1 MTAIDLK
8 DTDPIIEGQEWFVCS
23 YISPKY
29 VKNAVRVIKSKGKE
43 KPEID
48 MEVITAFKF
57 RGCFHTEEEAR
68 ERAKYLQTIDS
79 THNIAIGN
87 SFKWF
92 VLDPD
97 LKHAT
102 DIHYHEEKLNQIM
115 TAFDNQQKEIQ
126 MLEAERRK
134 QAIEETKNSVKVNN
148 EKVKASSQDSKAGSI
163 EEIVDEY
170 EQKHKQTESQ
180 EEIKKSLEDNLDK
193 LKELIN

>member
-1 MTAIDLK
+1 MTAIDLR

-29 VKNAVRVIKSKGKE
+29 VKNAVRVVRSKGKE

-48 MEVITAFKF
+48 MDVITAFKF

-68 ERAKYLQTIDS
+68 ERAKFLQSIDP

-102 DIHYHEEKLNQIM
+102 DIQYHEEKLNEIM
-115 TAFDNQQKEIQ
+115 KANEEEYKNIMKMQ
-126 MLEAERRK
+126 AERK
-134 QAIEETKNSVKVNN
+134 KASMEEIKSSVKVNN
-148 EKVKASSQDSKAGSI
+148 QTVNVSTTESKADSVDD
-163 EEIVDEY
+163 IVDEY
-170 EQKHKQTESQ
+170 TKTHEIEQSQ
-180 EEIKKSLEDNLDK
+180 EQIKQSLEDNLDK
-193 LKELIN
+193 LKKLIN

>member
-1 MTAIDLK
+1 MTAIDLR

-68 ERAKYLQTIDS
+68 EHAKYLQSIDP

-102 DIHYHEEKLNQIM
+102 DIQYHEDKLNELM
-115 TAFDNQQKEIQ
+115 STYNNQQKEIQ
-126 MLEAERRK
+126 MLEAERKK
-134 QAIEETKNSVKVNN
+134 QLLEETKNSVTVDGKKVNVTTTN
-148 EKVKASSQDSKAGSI
+148 SKASSI
-163 EEIVDEY
+163 NEIVDEY
-170 EQKHKQTESQ
+170 QKSQKESQ
-180 EEIKKSLEDNLDK
+180 EQIKKSLEDNIDK
-193 LKELIN
+193 LKELII

>member
-8 DTDPIIEGQEWFVCS
+8 DSDPIIEGQEWFVCS

-57 RGCFHTEEEAR
+57 RGAFHTQEEAM
-68 ERAKYLQTIDS
+68 EHAKYLQSIDT

-102 DIHYHEEKLNQIM
+102 DIHYHEEKLNEIM
-115 TAFDNQQKEIQ
+115 KAHDDEYKEIKRI
-126 MLEAERRK
+126 ETERRK
-134 QAIEETKNSVKVNN
+134 QLAEETRNSVKVNDQ
-148 EKVKASSQDSKAGSI
+148 KVEVRT
-163 EEIVDEY
+163 EE
-170 EQKHKQTESQ
+170 HLATTTEEMIKEH
-180 EEIKKSLEDNLDK
+180 EEVSKSLEDNLDK
-193 LKELIN
+193 LKSLIE